1 MKDLES
7 PCGCGSGKKFGACC
21 NITKHVVDISQ
32 YKLDQA
38 ERDLRLKLVDF
49 THRPEIQAQI
59 GEAFYI
65 WKNDPEL
72 LTENTGDEDDIDDLT
87 FAKFFDWFVYDFK
100 LIDIGKRV
108 IERFYEEE
116 IHNLSDV
123 EKSLIAEWS
132 QNLHSFFEV
141 EEVVPNEGC
150 RIKDIFTGD
159 VFQIKDS
166 SSSQQITPHDIV
178 AGRPLKVGKNTY
190 FSSVISVYPQA
201 FKNLIIDFF
210 NLQFKDY
217 KKNFGRK
224 STVKGYL
231 KDLGFLIG
239 QYIEDV
245 VGHSQFL
252 TPEGDELVFASAI
265 YYVKNYEMAIKKLKN
280 IKSFVE
286 IEGGTDDL
294 RVFTWERKRGK
305 NRTVVTIEVEN
316 DKLRIDCY
324 SLNSL
329 TDTKKIV
336 EKNLNEFIE
345 HKRDSIKHLDLNRDK
360 ELNKTSIL
368 INLPSGVSTK
378 RELDTILDEHY
389 DGWIDKPLSALRG
402 KTPREA
408 LETKHGREILNS
420 VLNELEGLYKHAR
433 ERGEPYYD
441 IKKLRKKLRL
451 ES

>member
-49 THRPEIQAQI
+49 SNRPEIQSQI

-72 LTENTGDEDDIDDLT
+72 LTENMGDEDDIDGLT

-141 EEVVPNEGC
+141 EEVVPNAGC

-166 SSSQQITPHDIV
+166 SSSQQITPHDII

-201 FKNLIIDFF
+201 FKPLIIDFF

-217 KKNFGRK
+217 KNNYGRK

-245 VGHSQFL
+245 VEHSQFL
-252 TPEGDELVFASAI
+252 TPEGDEFVFASAI
-265 YYVKNYEMAIKKLKN
+265 YNVKNYEMAIKKLKN

-305 NRTVVTIEVEN
+305 NRTVGTIEVEN
-316 DKLRIDCY
+316 DNLRIDCY
-324 SLNSL
+324 SVNSL
-329 TDTKKIV
+329 ANAKKII
-336 EKNLNEFIE
+336 EKNLNELIE
-345 HKRDSIKHLDLNRDK
+345 HREDSIKHLDLTREKQN
-360 ELNKTSIL
+360 NKITKITK
-368 INLPSGVSTK
+368 LPSGVNSK
-378 RELDTILDEHY
+378 RELDTILDGHY
-389 DGWIDKPLSALRG
+389 DGWIDKPLNALQG

-408 LETKHGREILNS
+408 LETKHRREILNS
-420 VLNELEGLYKHAR
+420 ILKELEGLYEHAR

-451 ES
+451 E

>member
-7 PCGCGSGKKFGACC
+7 PCGCGSGKKLGVCC
-21 NITKHVVDISQ
+21 NITNPVVDINQ

-38 ERDLRLKLVDF
+38 EKDLRLKLVDF
-49 THRPEIQAQI
+49 SNRPEIQAQI

-72 LTENTGDEDDIDDLT
+72 LTENLGDEDNDDLT
-87 FAKFFDWFVYDFK
+87 LAKFFDWFTYDYK

-116 IHNLSDV
+116 MHDLSDV

-132 QNLHSFFEV
+132 QNLYSFFEV
-141 EEVVPNEGC
+141 EKVVPNEGC
-150 RIKDIFTGD
+150 SIKDIFTGD

-166 SSSQQITPHDIV
+166 SASLQIAPHDIIG
-178 AGRPLKVGKNTY
+178 GRPLKVGNYRY
-190 FSSVISVYPQA
+190 FSGVISVYPQA
-201 FKNLIIDFF
+201 FKALIIDFF

-217 KKNFGRK
+217 KKNFRRK
-224 STVKGYL
+224 SAVKDYL

-239 QYIEDV
+239 HYIEEIV
-245 VGHSQFL
+245 ERPQFL
-252 TPEGDELVFASAI
+252 THEGDEFVFASAI
-265 YYVKNYEMAIKKLKN
+265 YNIKNYEKVIKKLKN
-280 IKSFVE
+280 IRSLEE

-305 NRTVVTIEVEN
+305 NRTVGTIEVEN
-316 DKLRIDCY
+316 DRLQIDCY
-324 SLNSL
+324 SINSL
-329 TDTKKIV
+329 ANVKKIV

-345 HKRDSIKHLDLNRDK
+345 HKGDSTKHLDLNRDK
-360 ELNKTSIL
+360 ELNKATKL
-368 INLPSGVSTK
+368 MKLPSGISSK
-378 RELDTILDEHY
+378 RELDTILEEHY
-389 DGWIDKPLSALRG
+389 DGWINKPLNALLG
-402 KTPREA
+402 KTPSEA
-408 LETKHGREILNS
+408 LETKHGREILIS
-420 VLNELEGLYKHAR
+420 ILNELEGLYEHAR

-451 ES
+451 EP